1 MSKKIIILSIAG
13 LMLVTVYF
21 TLGAQMMPQR
31 MMEHARFG
39 IMLVD
44 KNLFPAPM
52 LLKHKDD
59 IGLTA
64 EQVDKIEK
72 MQAQQQEMFIKKQA
86 EISVKELKLGTFL
99 KEDKIDRGKLESM
112 ITEIGKMRTDL
123 QVQHINHLLDLKD
136 ILTAEQL
143 KKIDALKE
151 DRMKERM
158 GKRMMRMKE
167 RLGERLRDRLPRE
180 DREDPPGEEPPH
192 QE

>member
-1 MSKKIIILSIAG
+1 MSKKIIIVMITG
-13 LMLVTVYF
+13 LILATVYF

-52 LLKHKDD
+52 LLRHKDD

-64 EQVDKIEK
+64 EQVSKIEK
-72 MQAQQQEMFIKKQA
+72 MQEQQQESFIKKQA
-86 EISVKELKLGTFL
+86 EINVKELKLSTFL
-99 KEDKIDRGKLESM
+99 KEEKIDRGKLESM
-112 ITEIGKMRTDL
+112 ILEIGKMRTDL
-123 QVQHINHLLDLKD
+123 QVQHINHLLDLRD
-136 ILTAEQL
+136 LLTAEQL
-143 KKIDALKE
+143 KKLENFKQ

-167 RLGERLRDRLPRE
+167 RLGDRLQRQ
-180 DREDPPGEEPPH
+180 EPPSDKEPPNEKPPH
-192 QE
+192 EE

>member
-1 MSKKIIILSIAG
+1 MIKKIIILAITG
-13 LMLVTVYF
+13 LMLVTAYL

-52 LLKHKDD
+52 LLKHKDE

-64 EQVDKIEK
+64 EQVSKIEK
-72 MQAQQQEMFIKKQA
+72 MQAEQQEIFIKKQA
-86 EISVKELKLGTFL
+86 ESNVKELKLSTYL

-112 ITEIGKMRTDL
+112 IQEIGKMRTDL
-123 QVQHINHLLDLKD
+123 QVQHINQLLDLRD
-136 ILTAEQL
+136 LLTAEQL
-143 KKIDALKE
+143 KKIDALKQ
-151 DRMKERM
+151 DRMKQRM

-167 RLGERLRDRLPRE
+167 RFGDRLGNR
-180 DREDPPGEEPPH
+180 PPLGEEPTDEKPPH
-192 QE
+192 EE

>member
-1 MSKKIIILSIAG
+1 MITGLILA
-13 LMLVTVYF
+13 TVYF

-64 EQVDKIEK
+64 EQVSKIEK
-72 MQAQQQEMFIKKQA
+72 MQAEQMEIFIKKQA
-86 EISVKELKLGTFL
+86 EISVKELKLSTFL

-112 ITEIGKMRTDL
+112 IMEIGKMRTDL
-123 QVQHINHLLDLKD
+123 QVQHINHLLDLRD
-136 ILTAEQL
+136 LLTAEQL
-143 KKIDALKE
+143 KKLESFKQ

-167 RLGERLRDRLPRE
+167 RFGDR
-180 DREDPPGEEPPH
+180 PPHEEPPSEELPH